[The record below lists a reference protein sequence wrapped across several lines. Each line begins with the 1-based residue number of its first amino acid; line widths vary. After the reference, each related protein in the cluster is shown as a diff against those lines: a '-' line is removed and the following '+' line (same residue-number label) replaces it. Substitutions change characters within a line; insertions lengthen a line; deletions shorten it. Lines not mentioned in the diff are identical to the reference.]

1 MNVGTIN
8 EIDINGNYR
17 GEYYIKGNLNSIDSN
32 EVKKAGGRGEELF
45 SYNIQVK

>member
-1 MNVGTIN
+1 MNVGIIN
-8 EIDINGNYR
+8 EIDINGNYG

-32 EVKKAGGRGEELF
+32 EANEGTGEELF